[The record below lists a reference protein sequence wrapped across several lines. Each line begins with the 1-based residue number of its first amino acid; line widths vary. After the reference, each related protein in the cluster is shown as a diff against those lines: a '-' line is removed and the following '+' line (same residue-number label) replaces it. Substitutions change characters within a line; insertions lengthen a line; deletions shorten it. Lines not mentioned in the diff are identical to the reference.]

1 MEYHV
6 YTWENYWL
14 SANFA
19 WKKTGHNKLI
29 FSKEEE
35 INIGDDVYIKGIYLS
50 KDKEEYA
57 IAYKQGYPDIEIP
70 IRLDILYD
78 GILTGIMY
86 ILRKYVK

>member
-1 MEYHV
+1 ME
-6 YTWENYWL
+6 
-14 SANFA
+14 
-19 WKKTGHNKLI
+19 KKTGHNKLI

-50 KDKEEYA
+50 RDKEEYA
-57 IAYKQGYPDIEIP
+57 IAYKQGYPDIEIA

-78 GILTGIMY
+78 AILTNIMY

>member
-1 MEYHV
+1 MY
-6 YTWENYWL
+6 L
-14 SANFA
+14 GKLLIISKFCL
-19 WKKTGHNKLI
+19 KKKGHNRLI
-29 FSKEEE
+29 FSKDEE
-35 INIGDDVYIKGIYLS
+35 IKIGDDVYINGIYLS
-50 KDKEEYA
+50 RDKEEYA

>member
-1 MEYHV
+1 MYVLGKIIDYQQILLER
-6 YTWENYWL
+6 
-14 SANFA
+14 
-19 WKKTGHNKLI
+19 TGHNRLI

-50 KDKEEYA
+50 RDKEEYA
-57 IAYKQGYPDIEIP
+57 IAYKQGYPDIEIA

-78 GILTGIMY
+78 AILTGIMY